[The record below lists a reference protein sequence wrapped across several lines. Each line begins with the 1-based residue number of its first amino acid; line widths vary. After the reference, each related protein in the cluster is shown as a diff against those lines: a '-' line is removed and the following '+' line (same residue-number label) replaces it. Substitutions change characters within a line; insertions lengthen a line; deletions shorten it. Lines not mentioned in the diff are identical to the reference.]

1 MTPHIKHL
9 LRVKNRLMRQGRVEK
24 AHSLAERILKMI
36 IVENVRFFSQSNPIK
51 DTRDLWSRVKQ
62 VTGKDIQSATIDPN
76 ITADELN
83 KHYADVSTDK
93 NYEQPLPKLTVC
105 KDC

>member
-1 MTPHIKHL
+1 MPD
-9 LRVKNRLMRQGRVEK
+9 RVQF
-24 AHSLAERILKMI
+24 MI

-62 VTGKDIQSATIDPN
+62 VTGKGIQSATIDPN

-83 KHYADVSTDK
+83 KHYAD
-93 NYEQPLPKLTVC
+93 NNNNNNKLL
-105 KDC
+105 